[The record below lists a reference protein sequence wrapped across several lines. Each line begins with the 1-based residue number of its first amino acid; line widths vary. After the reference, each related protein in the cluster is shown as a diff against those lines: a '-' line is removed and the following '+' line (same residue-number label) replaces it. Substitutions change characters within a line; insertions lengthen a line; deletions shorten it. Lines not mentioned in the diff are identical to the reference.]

1 MVQNGTHNIRNP
13 LLGAPLQFT
22 EPLLRLF
29 STKTGT
35 LFTKRRIFSHRHTV
49 VQKSGGHDCIDLVLR
64 GFATVFTQTLLAEN
78 LLSESGDPEDMV
90 EVMSGIDRRDPA
102 HPLTEFT
109 QDRIH
114 FRAHSG
120 L

>member
-1 MVQNGTHNIRNP
+1 MIENRSRDFRNP
-13 LLGAPLQFT
+13 GLGAPLQFP
-22 EPLLRLF
+22 EPLLGLLGAQA
-29 STKTGT
+29 GT
-35 LFTKRRIFSHRHTV
+35 LFSKRRILSHWNAI
-49 VQKSGGHDCIDLVLR
+49 VQKRGRHHRIDLVLR

-102 HPLTEFT
+102 HPLTEFA